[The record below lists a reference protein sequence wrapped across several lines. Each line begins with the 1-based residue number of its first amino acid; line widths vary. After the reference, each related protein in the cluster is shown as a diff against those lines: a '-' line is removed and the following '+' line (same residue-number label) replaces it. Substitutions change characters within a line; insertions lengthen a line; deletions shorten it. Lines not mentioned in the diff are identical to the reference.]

1 MTLSRLRPLDVRFL
15 FDDRPYRLGETLD
28 IVVELSARG
37 EIEVREA
44 RLDLVCE
51 ENYIESY
58 NVMVP
63 DIKTGRAMGG
73 LYGGSS
79 IAAGYTPTPM
89 IPKLVNKEHRET
101 YVHSSVVF
109 LTDSMLSSGAT
120 DQYDIR
126 LGIEPE
132 PPSHVSIATVKWRL
146 EVVVDVA
153 RARDVKAW
161 HKVKVVLS

>member
-1 MTLSRLRPLDVRFL
+1 M
-15 FDDRPYRLGETLD
+15 
-28 IVVELSARG
+28 
-37 EIEVREA
+37 
-44 RLDLVCE
+44 CE

-109 LTDSMLSSGAT
+109 LTDSVLYSGGT
-120 DQYDIR
+120 DEYD
-126 LGIEPE
+126 
-132 PPSHVSIATVKWRL
+132 VRL
-146 EVVVDVA
+146 EIETE
-153 RARDVKAW
+153 
-161 HKVKVVLS
+161 LSPPCRHL